1 MINKKECNNFL
12 ICDIFTIYIKI
23 PRNLISE
30 LITTFDIIFIIWFD
44 INYSLKSST
53 FITNIKYVIFQLNIL
68 NKSKVIK
75 ININMKL
82 QNRFSRK
89 RSIL

>member
-53 FITNIKYVIFQLNIL
+53 HFYNINNLSLIL
-68 NKSKVIK
+68 NMWFFNWIYW
-75 ININMKL
+75 INQK
-82 QNRFSRK
+82 
-89 RSIL
+89 

>member
-1 MINKKECNNFL
+1 MINKNECNNFL

-53 FITNIKYVIFQLNIL
+53 HFYNINNLSLIL
-68 NKSKVIK
+68 NMWFFNWIYW
-75 ININMKL
+75 INQK
-82 QNRFSRK
+82 
-89 RSIL
+89 

>member
-53 FITNIKYVIFQLNIL
+53 HFYNINNLSLILNIWFF
-68 NKSKVIK
+68 NWIYW
-75 ININMKL
+75 INQK
-82 QNRFSRK
+82 
-89 RSIL
+89 

>member
-53 FITNIKYVIFQLNIL
+53 HFYNINNLSLIL
-68 NKSKVIK
+68 NMWFFNIWIWIYW
-75 ININMKL
+75 INQK
-82 QNRFSRK
+82 
-89 RSIL
+89 